1 MFFKTL
7 GKAVLVVAVMA
18 SCDSNRV
25 QVTDSGLKYQIHE
38 QEDNARKAKV
48 GDIMTMHLALKN
60 SKDSVLRD
68 THKEPSPLKIML
80 QVPPFKGS
88 FEEGLAMLG
97 KGDSA
102 TFFVSADSLFS
113 RAMQA
118 MPPGVTKGSDI
129 AFTVKVIDVQS
140 EDEYTKAQSSM
151 RDKQKGVDEKI
162 ITDYV
167 AKNNLGG
174 KAQKTA
180 SGLYYIINQAG
191 TGPQPKSGDMVK
203 VHYTGKLLNGKVFDS
218 SIPRGQPIDFQV
230 GVGMIIPGWEEGVM
244 LMREGSKGTLI
255 IPSTLAYGAEGSGG
269 VIPPNSVLIFDIDL
283 LSVKK
288 GPAGGPGAPGAPG
301 AVPNG
306 GAGGA
311 GSPR

>member
-7 GKAVLVVAVMA
+7 GKAVLVAAVMVA
-18 SCDSNRV
+18 CDRNRV

-38 QEDNARKAKV
+38 QNEDTRKAKV

-68 THKEPSPLKIML
+68 THKEPTPLKIML

-88 FEEGLAMLG
+88 FEEGLAMLS

-102 TFFVSADSLFS
+102 TFYVSADSLFS
-113 RAMQA
+113 RAMQPL
-118 MPPGVTKGSDI
+118 PPGVTKGSDI
-129 AFTVKVIDVQS
+129 AFTVKVIDVQN
-140 EDEYTKAQSSM
+140 EEEYTKAQSQL

-162 ITDYV
+162 IADYV

-174 KAQKTA
+174 KVQKTA
-180 SGLYYIINQAG
+180 SGLHYIINQPG
-191 TGPQPKSGDMVK
+191 TGPQPKPGDMVK

-218 SIPRGQPIDFQV
+218 SVPRGQPIDFQV

-244 LMREGSKGTLI
+244 LMREGAKGTLI
-255 IPSTLAYGAEGSGG
+255 IPSTLAYGSEGSGG

-283 LSVKK
+283 LNVKK
-288 GPAGGPGAPGAPG
+288 GPAGGPGAPGAP
-301 AVPNG
+301 APG

-311 GSPR
+311 GAPR